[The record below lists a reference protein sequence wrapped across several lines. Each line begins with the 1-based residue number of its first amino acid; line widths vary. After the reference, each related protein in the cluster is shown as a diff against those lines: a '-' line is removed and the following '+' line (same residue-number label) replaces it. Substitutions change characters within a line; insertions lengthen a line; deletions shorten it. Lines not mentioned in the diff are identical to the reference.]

1 MGKSQATDL
10 EVQQSLQ
17 DYLYG
22 WNVRIN
28 VTRLGKELTV
38 LISRTDDKTV
48 QYSTLLETVMPKLGT
63 FKLDGIEK
71 VRLIGRDDRKRVEW
85 TAIKPFNLQKILSKR
100 WSWFCLGSLVLLTFI
115 LILLRRGW
123 GSYLLLGAGGLV
135 TWLSVLS
142 LGLSLVEFYA
152 AIQEGG
158 IFRTFWAYEGI
169 TGISPSAGG
178 ILTGLSLIGF
188 GVSGIIDGIN
198 VR

>member
-48 QYSTLLETVMPKLGT
+48 QYPTLLETVMPKLET
-63 FKLDGIEK
+63 FKLNGIEK
-71 VRLIGRDDRKRVEW
+71 VRLIGRDDKKRVEW
-85 TAIKPFNLQKILSKR
+85 TTIKPFNLQEILSKR

-123 GSYLLLGAGGLV
+123 GSYLLLGSGGLV

-142 LGLSLVEFYA
+142 LGLSLVEFTA

-158 IFRTFWAYEGI
+158 IFRAFWAYEGV

-178 ILTGLSLIGF
+178 IITGLSLIGF
-188 GVSGIIDGIN
+188 GVSGIIDRIN